1 MAPIVL
7 HGLRKVYPG
16 KPPVVALDDLN
27 LTVDDG
33 ELVAFVGPS
42 GCGKSTVLRC
52 VAGLEKLTAGRVLIG
67 EREVQ
72 ELPPG
77 KRDVAMVFQNYALYP
92 HLTVYKNLAFPLK
105 ERHVPKAKLD
115 AEVRRVAEM
124 LELTE
129 LLRRRPAQLSGGQ
142 RQRVAMGR
150 ALVREPLAFLL
161 DEPLSNLDAKLRT
174 QMRSEIAAVHRRL
187 GITSIYV
194 THDQVEAM
202 TLGERIVVLRD
213 GKLQQV
219 GPPAQVY
226 EDPVNLFVAGFLGTP
241 SMNLLEVRAERGVLV
256 KGPLR
261 LVVPGAPDGDVVLGI
276 RRACT
281 RRRPTTQVRFWTSS
295 SRTSRRSGTRTW
307 STPGCLA
314 SRMARRH
321 SSSARP
327 RVSTRRLRSDCEFGS
342 TLRSCCCSTLPARCA
357 SYCPG
362 RSSPTSTETGRR
374 PREPLLDRRSITS
387 GHWPLAR
394 AGLEVAN

>member
-276 RRACT
+276 RPESLHPASADDPGPFLDVVVAHVEALGNENLVHAWVPGIT
-281 RRRPTTQVRFWTSS
+281 DGTTPLVF
-295 SRTSRRSGTRTW
+295 RTT
-307 STPGCLA
+307 
-314 SRMARRH
+314 
-321 SSSARP
+321 P
-327 RVSTRRLRSDCEFGS
+327 RVYPQAEERLRVRVD
-342 TLRSCCCSTLPARCA
+342 A
-357 SYCPG
+357 SQLLLFDAASEMRILLSGPVVPDEHRDG
-362 RSSPTSTETGRR
+362 QETPRTPTR
-374 PREPLLDRRSITS
+374 P
-387 GHWPLAR
+387 
-394 AGLEVAN
+394 

>member
-7 HGLRKVYPG
+7 DGLRKVYPG
-16 KPPVVALDDLN
+16 KPPVVALDRLD
-27 LTVDDG
+27 LTVEDG

-52 VAGLEKLTAGRVLIG
+52 VAGLEKLTAGRVVIG

-77 KRDVAMVFQNYALYP
+77 KRDVAMVFQSYALYP
-92 HLTVYKNLAFPLK
+92 HLTVYGNLAFPLK
-105 ERHVPKAKLD
+105 ERKVPKQKLD
-115 AEVRRVAEM
+115 AEVRRVADM
-124 LELTE
+124 LELTP

-174 QMRSEIAAVHRRL
+174 QMRGEIAAVHRRL

-219 GPPAQVY
+219 GPPTQVY
-226 EDPVNLFVAGFLGTP
+226 QDPANLFVAGFLGTP
-241 SMNLLEVRAERGVLV
+241 AMNMLDARAERGVLV
-256 KGPLR
+256 EGPLP
-261 LVVPGAPDGDVVLGI
+261 LVVPGVADGDVVIGI
-276 RRACT
+276 RPENLHPVGADGSGPSLEMVVAHVEALGNENLVHGQAVGVADPERGFT
-281 RRRPTTQVRFWTSS
+281 VRFPPHLLPREGERLPLRVDPQAVLVFDRLTEE
-295 SRTSRRSGTRTW
+295 RVRLTE
-307 STPGCLA
+307 PA
-314 SRMARRH
+314 RMAEAAAEG
-321 SSSARP
+321 SS
-327 RVSTRRLRSDCEFGS
+327 
-342 TLRSCCCSTLPARCA
+342 
-357 SYCPG
+357 
-362 RSSPTSTETGRR
+362 
-374 PREPLLDRRSITS
+374 
-387 GHWPLAR
+387 
-394 AGLEVAN
+394 